1 MNFLQQKCLSSRTCK
16 ILICLLGLT
25 TLIYSCK
32 HFTDSQKE
40 DLVMTIDN
48 VENELRDL
56 NNRAN
61 SVQQSI
67 SEERNILKETSAL
80 NERVEHI
87 RLSRKYR
94 KLIATMWHY
103 FIYVKELTSAYYNNY
118 DGQRQPVFSRCSTE

>member
-1 MNFLQQKCLSSRTCK
+1 
-16 ILICLLGLT
+16 
-25 TLIYSCK
+25 
-32 HFTDSQKE
+32 
-40 DLVMTIDN
+40 MTIDN

-94 KLIATMWHY
+94 KLIATM
-103 FIYVKELTSAYYNNY
+103 
-118 DGQRQPVFSRCSTE
+118 

>member
-40 DLVMTIDN
+40 DLVMAIDN

-67 SEERNILKETSAL
+67 IEERNILKETSAL

-87 RLSRKYR
+87 RLSSKYR

-103 FIYVKELTSAYYNNY
+103 FIYVKELTSAYYNDY
-118 DGQRQPVFSRCSTE
+118 DGQRQPAFSRCSTE

>member
-32 HFTDSQKE
+32 HFTDSQQE
-40 DLVMTIDN
+40 DLVMAIDN

-87 RLSRKYR
+87 RLSSKYR

-118 DGQRQPVFSRCSTE
+118 DGQRQPAFSRCSTE

>member
-32 HFTDSQKE
+32 HFTDSQE
-40 DLVMTIDN
+40 DLVMAIDN

-94 KLIATMWHY
+94 KLIATM
-103 FIYVKELTSAYYNNY
+103 
-118 DGQRQPVFSRCSTE
+118 